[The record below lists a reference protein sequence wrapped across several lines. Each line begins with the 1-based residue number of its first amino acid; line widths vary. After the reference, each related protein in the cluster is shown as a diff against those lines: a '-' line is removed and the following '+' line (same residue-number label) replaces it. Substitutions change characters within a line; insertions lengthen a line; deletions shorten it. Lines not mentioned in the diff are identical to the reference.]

1 MVAGG
6 SSNGKSLII
15 HPGGGRPDFELS
27 VGAVSF
33 KVGRP
38 GQGVNTL
45 ATAGFSDLVDL
56 KVGTSLAKAGNVHY
70 RHFSGL
76 LSRKI
81 SSFNHA

>member
-1 MVAGG
+1 MGWW
-6 SSNGKSLII
+6 SNGKSLII

-56 KVGTSLAKAGNVHY
+56 KVGTSLAKAGNNPTGTFFLGHP
-70 RHFSGL
+70 L
-76 LSRKI
+76 
-81 SSFNHA
+81 